1 MVDKDHIPHEKHLQL
16 GVQIGEDGVPIG
28 DDRTFLPEDKHDDVW
43 AKATT
48 VEQFKED
55 IELLAREAGKT

>member
-1 MVDKDHIPHEKHLQL
+1 MVDEGHEHHEKHLQL
-16 GVQIGEDGVPIG
+16 GVELDDDGNPIG
-28 DDRTFLPEDKHDDVW
+28 DDRIILPEDQRDDVW
-43 AKATT
+43 ANATT